1 MFSPWDLI
9 GNAER
14 RGEWK
19 WSCYAVDPC
28 CLWLPLLNHSVVS
41 DSLWPYGLQQ
51 ARLPCSSLAPQVC
64 SNSCSL
70 SRWCHPTISSS
81 VVPFPSCPQS
91 FPSIRVF
98 SNESVLRI
106 KWKNNWSFSFSISPS
121 NEYSGLI
128 SFRNNWFD
136 PLAVPLISKGL
147 SRVFF
152 SPAPQFK
159 HIHSLM
165 PSLLYGTTLTSLHD
179 YLKNH
184 SFDDTDLCLHP
195 AWHFSW
201 CTLHI
206 S

>member
-1 MFSPWDLI
+1 MQREGENGNEVVMQWIPAVCGCHCSITQLCLTLWDSMDCSMPSFPVHHYLSELAQPHVHWVGDAI
-9 GNAER
+9 QSHLRGGNFIL
-14 RGEWK
+14 
-19 WSCYAVDPC
+19 CH
-28 CLWLPLLNHSVVS
+28 PLL
-41 DSLWPYGLQQ
+41 
-51 ARLPCSSLAPQVC
+51 LP
-64 SNSCSL
+64 
-70 SRWCHPTISSS
+70 
-81 VVPFPSCPQS
+81 PSI

-159 HIHSLM
+159 RIHSLM